1 MRETKLSGRRA
12 RPVLCTRRAVN
23 TLRLY
28 FYLQPQI
35 FQIFTLNRL
44 IFVRG
49 SSFVPKLHFLALK
62 SDCPSGIK
70 SRWQPPLL
78 PTGAAQRQSSPVV
91 TRVTNSFP
99 ILLTCKLAS
108 TGLLER
114 LPYSCVRAFNHPWRP
129 TLPLERGLPSHTRD
143 HFWLSSRPAG
153 CAQSATHSR
162 NNTKEIY

>member
-1 MRETKLSGRRA
+1 MSA
-12 RPVLCTRRAVN
+12 P
-23 TLRLY
+23 
-28 FYLQPQI
+28 F
-35 FQIFTLNRL
+35 
-44 IFVRG
+44 
-49 SSFVPKLHFLALK
+49 LHFLALK
-62 SDCPSGIK
+62 SDCSPGIK

-153 CAQSATHSR
+153 CAQSATQHPSPRQHDAPACCLHSVLMR
-162 NNTKEIY
+162 RPSLLSLTPSCSHCYRRFSFLLPLTRIG

>member
-1 MRETKLSGRRA
+1 MRGGLSA
-12 RPVLCTRRAVN
+12 P
-23 TLRLY
+23 
-28 FYLQPQI
+28 F
-35 FQIFTLNRL
+35 
-44 IFVRG
+44 
-49 SSFVPKLHFLALK
+49 LHFLALK
-62 SDCPSGIK
+62 SDCSPGIK

-153 CAQSATHSR
+153 CAQSATQHPSPRQHDVPACCLYSVLMCRPSLSSLTLSCSR
-162 NNTKEIY
+162 CYRRFSFLFPLTRIG